1 MALTTGSG
9 SQSAQ
14 TWTGVGPKHAF
25 FLTGVSS
32 PAVTN
37 IIGVDVTAAR
47 SSTGIYVI
55 THNLGKTDYCAIFQ
69 VEDDTGTG
77 GGNVVTARIYDRS
90 ANSVTVYCEDD
101 TGAVQNVVALHGVIY
116 D

>member
-1 MALTTGSG
+1 MTLTTGSG

-32 PAVTN
+32 PDVTN
-37 IIGVDVTAAR
+37 IIGVDVTATR
-47 SSTGIYVI
+47 SAGGKYVI
-55 THNLGKTDYCAIFQ
+55 THNLGKTNYCAIFQ
-69 VEDDTGTG
+69 VEDDTATG
-77 GGNVVTARIYDRS
+77 GGNVITARIYDRS
-90 ANSVTVYCEDD
+90 ANSVTVWCEDD
-101 TGAVQNVVALHGVIY
+101 GGALSNVDVLHGVIY